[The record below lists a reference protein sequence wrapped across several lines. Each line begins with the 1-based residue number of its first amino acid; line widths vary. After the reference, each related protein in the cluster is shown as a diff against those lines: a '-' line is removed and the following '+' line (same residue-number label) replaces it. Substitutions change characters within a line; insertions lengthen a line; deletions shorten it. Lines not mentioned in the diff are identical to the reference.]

1 MKRLCALLM
10 IGWILNGSLLAQEAP
25 SSIITVGNAS
35 QLVELAASEAA
46 DNISA
51 EFALSP
57 SGAWAYFQG
66 AVVNLATGEAVQLQ
80 GPHLI
85 ILAGVQFS
93 PDEAALA
100 GRDGNLAGVWD
111 VQTGGFQFWLSGHEQ
126 EIEALA
132 FSPDSKRVVT
142 GGADRTIR
150 LWDAASGQ
158 PLSLFSS
165 DRVEHLAFS
174 ADGEYLA
181 SMENDGSRSS
191 FVRVRT
197 ASDGAVVFDVRYG
210 IGRQTNYENPFTQD
224 LRRFVVY
231 LAGGLDLTVQIWS
244 VEGDLLVSIPNA
256 HTSTIR
262 GAGFSP
268 DGARLVTYA
277 DVDRVARVWD
287 AETGELIAT
296 IQDSVP
302 PVTGRA
308 SSVEDVD
315 FSPDGSLL
323 ATASIDGTVR
333 VWDASTGALVTVLA
347 GHTKW
352 VKRVSFT
359 ADGTRLISA
368 SYDNTVRVWGLP

>member
-1 MKRLCALLM
+1 MKRLCALLI
-10 IGWILNGSLLAQEAP
+10 IGWMLNGSLLAQEAS

-35 QLVELAASEAA
+35 QLVELAALEAA
-46 DNISA
+46 DNIST
-51 EFALSP
+51 EFVLSP

-80 GPHLI
+80 EPFLLL
-85 ILAGVQFS
+85 LAGVQFS
-93 PDEAALA
+93 PDETALA
-100 GRDGNLAGVWD
+100 GRDGELAGVWD
-111 VQTGGFQFWLSGHEQ
+111 VQTGGFRFWLRGHEQ
-126 EIEALA
+126 EIKALA
-132 FSPDSKRVVT
+132 FSPDSKLIAT
-142 GGADRTIR
+142 GGSDRTIR

-158 PLSLFSS
+158 LLSLFSS
-165 DRVEHLAFS
+165 DRVEYLAFS
-174 ADGEYLA
+174 VDGEYLA
-181 SMENDGSRSS
+181 SMENDGSRSG
-191 FVRVRT
+191 FVRVRA

-256 HTSTIR
+256 HTSTIQ

-268 DGARLVTYA
+268 DGARLVTYTNQA
-277 DVDRVARVWD
+277 ARVWN

-296 IQDSVP
+296 IQDSAP

-333 VWDASTGALVTVLA
+333 VWDASTGALVTVLS
-347 GHTKW
+347 GHTNW
-352 VKRVSFT
+352 VRRVSFT
-359 ADGTRLISA
+359 ADGTRLVSA